1 MRVGLVRSG
10 AVAIAITIA
19 TVVACGAVSR
29 LRFNFSYDLRGM
41 ALDFVILLPA
51 IWLVTLGA
59 RWKVSGWLLAFCI
72 GFLFILGH
80 SIKISLLGAPVS
92 FDDAE
97 PLLQLLRV
105 LHGWRLV
112 LACVAMAAMLLLL
125 LLALWPRKGGLR
137 YQILVLAYLAALP
150 FGAFLFQKVW
160 PWESGPVKNV
170 SLELR
175 REGGIL
181 FVVKNLGTSL
191 AEREGPQEEI
201 VKRDIS
207 RTTGIPRP
215 VVPKPQ
221 RNVHIILMESMWD
234 PLQLHS
240 YQFDRDPWDHRLRE
254 LWNEAGNPTVLS
266 PVFGG
271 ATANAEFEVLCGL
284 PATSGR
290 VVFETSLRNAMP
302 CLPALLRE
310 DGYFTTA
317 NHPYRA
323 QYWSRDKAYAKLGFE
338 QYNPLAA
345 YKIDDV
351 DGMFLNDRSAFFQTL
366 ERLNQAPSG
375 RPYLAYVVSL
385 SSHYPFDRDRQKR
398 PDRVHVRPEAKLL
411 QDYSNAIS
419 YSTEALSDYVEAVR
433 ERDPKS
439 LIVIFGD
446 HAPMLGNDPDPYV
459 ESGLRSND
467 GRGTRNPVAM
477 SSTPVLVIDGKRGVV
492 NTGHIP
498 LYALPV
504 HILELL
510 GRENLPYANLSGKE
524 LAHVRMFLGELLAEK
539 DHKWIACTQN
549 SPGCDAAADEGRR
562 LRTLRDDLSNGKQY
576 SLDIIGGKSN
586 PLWTM
591 KVNET
596 YGSCK
601 LDVQDWGPRSV
612 TKGVPFNIQPGGASA
627 FWMKIREARGD
638 LRLRIGD
645 EDARLTVSGEAASFS
660 FGNPKFLSV
669 PGDYPV
675 SYYCDDG
682 QPTLMGTFKVAR

>member
-1 MRVGLVRSG
+1 MRVGLVRG
-10 AVAIAITIA
+10 GAIAITITIA
-19 TVVACGAVSR
+19 TVVTCGAISR
-29 LRFNFSYDLRGM
+29 LRFNFSFDLRGM
-41 ALDFVILLPA
+41 ALDFAILLPA

-59 RWKVSGWLLAFCI
+59 RWKISGWLLAFCI

-105 LHGWRLV
+105 LHGWRLA

-125 LLALWPRKGGLR
+125 LLALWPRRGGLG
-137 YQILVLAYLAALP
+137 YQALAAAYLVALP
-150 FGAFLFQKVW
+150 FGAFLFQRVW
-160 PWESGPVKNV
+160 PSESSPVESV
-170 SLELR
+170 FSELR

-181 FVVKNLGTSL
+181 FVVEKFGTSL
-191 AEREGPQEEI
+191 AEREGPQEEA
-201 VKRDIS
+201 VRREIS
-207 RTTGIPRP
+207 RSAGIPRP
-215 VVPKPQ
+215 GGAKPR

-290 VVFETSLRNAMP
+290 VVFETSLQNAMP

-317 NHPYRA
+317 NHPYKA
-323 QYWSRDKAYAKLGFE
+323 QFWSRDKAYAKLGFE

-385 SSHYPFDRDRQKR
+385 SSHYPFDRDRRKR

-419 YSTEALSDYVEAVR
+419 YSTEALSDYIGAVR
-433 ERDPKS
+433 ERDPEA

-467 GRGTRNPVAM
+467 GRGNRNPVAM
-477 SSTPVLVIDGKRGVV
+477 SSTPVLVIDGGRGVV

-498 LYALPV
+498 LYALPA
-504 HILELL
+504 HILDLL
-510 GRENLPYANLSGKE
+510 GRNNLPYANLSGKD
-524 LAHVRMFLGELLAEK
+524 LAHSRMFLGELLAEK
-539 DHKWIACTQN
+539 DHKWIACSQKF
-549 SPGCDAAADEGRR
+549 PGCEAAADERTR
-562 LRTLRDDLSNGKQY
+562 LRTLRDDLSIGSQY
-576 SLDIIGGKSN
+576 SLDIIGGKSS
-586 PLWTM
+586 LILAM
-591 KVNET
+591 EINEA
-596 YGSCK
+596 YGSCR
-601 LDVQDWGPRSV
+601 LDIQDWGPRSV
-612 TKGVPFNIQPGGASA
+612 TEGVPFNVQPGGASA
-627 FWMKIREARGD
+627 FWMKIKEARGD
-638 LRLRIGD
+638 LSLRIGD
-645 EDARLTVSGEAASFS
+645 EDAKLTVSGGVASFS

-669 PGDYPV
+669 PGEYPV
-675 SYYCDDG
+675 SYYCDEG
-682 QPTLMGTFKVAR
+682 EPTLMGTLKVAR